1 MEELQAGV
9 QRYIRRQK
17 MADNKSPEPEDVQV
31 DEILEE
37 DAEDVAGGLPPD
49 NCMLSTVGSLI

>member
-1 MEELQAGV
+1 
-9 QRYIRRQK
+9 